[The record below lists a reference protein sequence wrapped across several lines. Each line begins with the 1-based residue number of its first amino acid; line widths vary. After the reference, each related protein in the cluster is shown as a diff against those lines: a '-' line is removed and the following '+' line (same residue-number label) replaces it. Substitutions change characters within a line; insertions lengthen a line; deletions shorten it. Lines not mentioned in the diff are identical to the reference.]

1 MPTIKTVFV
10 LEDQVSP
17 ALNNIGNTGDAV
29 LSNIENAAAAVNAV
43 MNNTA
48 ESTSQTAVSLSE
60 LSTAG
65 SELAS
70 QSRSIADVLEAE
82 AQKAQNS
89 ASKYRE
95 RADQMASAADYARK
109 YHESLKNEMFQTDN
123 LTEAMKE
130 NAQAALEEAER
141 LEKAAKAA
149 DKKAVKAEKAAES
162 AERMSEAAQKE
173 AQAALEEA
181 ERLEKAA
188 EESEKKASKTEKL
201 AKSAEKTAEASEK
214 AAQANLEEAEG
225 LEKAAAEAEK
235 KASKTE
241 KLAESA
247 EKTAEA
253 SEKAAQANLEEA
265 ESLEKA
271 AEESE
276 KKASKTEKLAESAEK
291 TAEASEKAA
300 QANLEEAE
308 SLEKAA
314 EAAEKTAQA
323 EEQLSDSAG
332 MVVSEENKAA
342 NALDKSEKEAEEYS
356 EAMTKAAGESE
367 KLGEKGTGAITD
379 LKDVIVN
386 AGIVMGLKKIGDA
399 FLECSRSAA
408 EFESGIAKVSTI
420 ADTSRVSLSTIEAD
434 IMSLSRKTGQS
445 AGDIT
450 EASYQAM
457 SASVDTASAVQF
469 VDEANKL
476 AVGGFTQQATAAD
489 VLTTAIN
496 AYGLQVAEATRLS
509 DMLIMTQNLGK
520 TTVDELAQN
529 MGRVIPLASAYNVEM
544 DNVSAAY
551 AEMTKNGIATAE
563 STTYI
568 KSMLNELG
576 SSGSEVSK
584 VLTEQT
590 GQSFAQLMQ
599 DGYSLGDVLQV
610 LGQSVDGNT
619 TAFNNLWGSQE
630 AGIGALSLFN
640 SGAAAFNGTLRE
652 MQGSAGATEKAYSAM
667 TDTTEFAS
675 QRMSNSFSNLKLTV
689 GGQLNPVMEELYNKT
704 ADIVDSFTGFADEHP
719 GVVAGLTAVG
729 TGLTVATLA
738 VTGFTVVT
746 KLSTLAVKAFTS
758 VMNANPVF
766 ALASGVITLVSAVS
780 AFSEVMEGNSG
791 VEDYTGTMGEC
802 RTEIEA
808 TEEKYKAIC
817 ETYGA
822 NSSAAKALAG
832 ELDTLNA
839 QYVKGGGVLAD
850 YGQKAAE
857 AEEELRQTQD
867 SIRESYDAIAN
878 TQNGGMTAIS
888 MLESLSNK
896 SQKTN
901 ADLDMMSQYADYLND
916 TFNCNIEVDYDTGKL
931 TGFDPADASSLILDA
946 RNEAKRQ
953 TAMDFLTS
961 ADEQNKYIDNL
972 KKLQQAKQDYAELE
986 KEIQKAS
993 TDLSY
998 VNDSGRD
1005 IWDEYENLP
1014 EEIERLQNIVN
1025 KNSETFREQAAVI
1038 DETGE
1043 TYNILMESLE
1053 SAAEAEDEATEKA
1066 QEHTEVL
1073 SAEEQGAQAATEV
1086 LSGMSDEILELCGA
1100 YDEAYNSAYESFK
1113 GQFGLFDEAK
1123 AQADATVE
1131 NAQAAQDSQLQYWTQ
1146 YGENI
1151 ELLSQ
1156 TSAESLGVTQE
1167 NYNALME
1174 HLRSGDQEAAGLTQS
1189 VVDHIENGE
1198 KEAVAALANTYGE
1211 VDSKQ
1216 KEVAA
1221 NTAEWTT
1228 DFNNKLQDCVDEATN
1243 KVSNDLNLSAEAR
1256 ASGVNTIN
1264 AYAQAIQ
1271 NQKSSAVSA
1280 AQSVVDSVR
1289 AVFDKSNITYTVPE
1303 GTSSSS
1309 KVGPQP
1315 YDIKR
1320 GYASGTLSAEP
1331 GVALVGEE
1339 GPELVMFRGGETVYT
1354 ADETE
1359 RIIKGNSDRPLYVPP
1374 GESGTA
1380 QSDNQPGAV
1389 PCRKIELEINGKGK
1403 IEMKS
1408 GTDKNEVVKI
1418 MQENLKPVL
1427 YEIVSEEFFEEGDY
1441 AYEY

>member
-17 ALNNIGNTGDAV
+17 ALNNIGDAGNTV
-29 LSNIENAAAAVNAV
+29 LSGIENAASAVNAV

-109 YHESLKNEMFQTDN
+109 YYESLESEMLQTDN

-130 NAQAALEEAER
+130 NAQVALKEAER

-181 ERLEKAA
+181 E
-188 EESEKKASKTEKL
+188 
-201 AKSAEKTAEASEK
+201 
-214 AAQANLEEAEG
+214 
-225 LEKAAAEAEK
+225 
-235 KASKTE
+235 
-241 KLAESA
+241 
-247 EKTAEA
+247 
-253 SEKAAQANLEEA
+253 
-265 ESLEKA
+265 
-271 AEESE
+271 
-276 KKASKTEKLAESAEK
+276 
-291 TAEASEKAA
+291 
-300 QANLEEAE
+300 

-323 EEQLSDSAG
+323 EEQLSDTAG
-332 MVVSEENKAA
+332 MVASEENKAA

-457 SASVDTASAVQF
+457 SASVDTASAVKF

-544 DNVSAAY
+544 DNLSAAY

-599 DGYSLGDVLQV
+599 NGYSLGDVLQV

-667 TDTTEFAS
+667 TDTTEFAA
-675 QRMSNSFSNLKLTV
+675 QRMSNSFSNLKLTI
-689 GGQLNPVMEELYNKT
+689 GGQLNPVMEELYNRV
-704 ADIVDSFTGFADEHP
+704 ADTIDSFTTFAEENP
-719 GVVAGLTAVG
+719 EVVAGISSLV
-729 TGLTVATLA
+729 TGISMATVVAT
-738 VTGFTVVT
+738 GFNGIIKVVIPS
-746 KLSTLAVKAFTS
+746 LKALG
-758 VMNANPVF
+758 VAAKANPVIAIVSGVT
-766 ALASGVITLVSAVS
+766 ALATAVS
-780 AFSEVMEGNSG
+780 TFKKVMDGNEEK
-791 VEDYTGTMGEC
+791 VEAYNGTLEQC
-802 RTEIEA
+802 RTELEA
-808 TEEKYKAIC
+808 TETAYENVSRM
-817 ETYGA
+817 YGE
-822 NSSAAKALAG
+822 NSSAASNLA
-832 ELDTLNA
+832 EKLSTLNA
-839 QYVKGGGVLAD
+839 QYEQGGGRLAEIEE
-850 YGQKAAE
+850 KANA
-857 AEEELRQTQD
+857 AASKMDELNQAVQSQYNELDTMQLNGFQ
-867 SIRESYDAIAN
+867 AIA
-878 TQNGGMTAIS
+878 
-888 MLESLSNK
+888 MLESLSSK
-896 SQKTN
+896 SEITN
-901 ADLDMMSQYADYLND
+901 TDLDLMSKHADYLND
-916 TFNCNIEVDYDTGKL
+916 TFNCNIVVDYDTGEI
-931 TGFDPADASSLILDA
+931 TGINPKAISDMIMDTYQEKKIKISMDELSNQEFVDSYASSFAALAAAQKEYDNALTLYGEKADELHQKYLDA
-946 RNEAKRQ
+946 VENNDGETTQEMKRAWKAYHKFGEKIEKPKLALDEAQKKF
-953 TAMDFLTS
+953 DE
-961 ADEQNKYIDNL
+961 ADSK
-972 KKLQQAKQDYAELE
+972 AKMHCM
-986 KEIQKAS
+986 
-993 TDLSY
+993 T
-998 VNDSGRD
+998 
-1005 IWDEYENLP
+1005 
-1014 EEIERLQNIVN
+1014 
-1025 KNSETFREQAAVI
+1025 I

-1043 TYNILMESLE
+1043 TYRLFTDSIKESSGAVGIFSENADELNQILTSEQIVSDIWG
-1053 SAAEAEDEATEKA
+1053 SKKDEIRE
-1066 QEHTEVL
+1066 L
-1073 SAEEQGAQAATEV
+1073 AEEYEEAFNATR
-1086 LSGMSDEILELCGA
+1086 SSMD
-1100 YDEAYNSAYESFK
+1100 NM
-1113 GQFGLFDEAK
+1113 FGLFEKAEMDLSEAFSLEG
-1123 AQADATVE
+1123 AMDNIE
-1131 NAQAAQDSQLQYWTQ
+1131 SQLEYFEQYETAVAELSQLGFDNNVLSSLDPEQAVKFYQELNEMDTEAAKGKVDEINEKMGKLSEVKDKASETMLGLNEELTQ
-1146 YGENI
+1146 KFSDMQKDMETAVDEMITDMDRNSEAGEAAKKTMEGYIKQLKSNGDSAVLEAENI
-1151 ELLSQ
+1151 GARIA
-1156 TSAESLGVTQE
+1156 SAL
-1167 NYNALME
+1167 
-1174 HLRSGDQEAAGLTQS
+1174 
-1189 VVDHIENGE
+1189 
-1198 KEAVAALANTYGE
+1198 
-1211 VDSKQ
+1211 
-1216 KEVAA
+1216 
-1221 NTAEWTT
+1221 
-1228 DFNNKLQDCVDEATN
+1228 
-1243 KVSNDLNLSAEAR
+1243 
-1256 ASGVNTIN
+1256 
-1264 AYAQAIQ
+1264 
-1271 NQKSSAVSA
+1271 
-1280 AQSVVDSVR
+1280 
-1289 AVFDKSNITYTVPE
+1289 
-1303 GTSSSS
+1303 SSSS
-1309 KVGPQP
+1309 KITPLASGAVSLINQSSKIFGPQP

-1320 GYASGTLSAEP
+1320 GYATGTLSAEP

>member
-17 ALNNIGNTGDAV
+17 ALNNIGDTGNTV
-29 LSNIENAAAAVNAV
+29 LSGIENAASAVNAV

-89 ASKYRE
+89 ASRYRE

-109 YHESLKNEMFQTDN
+109 YHESLQSEMLQTDN

-130 NAQAALEEAER
+130 NSHAALEEAER
-141 LEKAAKAA
+141 LEKAAEAA

-188 EESEKKASKTEKL
+188 
-201 AKSAEKTAEASEK
+201 AEA
-214 AAQANLEEAEG
+214 
-225 LEKAAAEAEK
+225 
-235 KASKTE
+235 
-241 KLAESA
+241 
-247 EKTAEA
+247 
-253 SEKAAQANLEEA
+253 
-265 ESLEKA
+265 
-271 AEESE
+271 E

-323 EEQLSDSAG
+323 EEQLSDSAS

-529 MGRVIPLASAYNVEM
+529 MGRVIPLASAY
-544 DNVSAAY
+544 
-551 AEMTKNGIATAE
+551 TKNGIATAE

-667 TDTTEFAS
+667 TDTTEFAA

-689 GGQLNPVMEELYNKT
+689 GGQLNPVMEELYNRV
-704 ADIVDSFTGFADEHP
+704 ADTIDSFTTFAEENP
-719 GVVAGLTAVG
+719 EVVAGISSLV
-729 TGLTVATLA
+729 TGISMATVVAT
-738 VTGFTVVT
+738 GFNGIIKVVIPS
-746 KLSTLAVKAFTS
+746 LKALG
-758 VMNANPVF
+758 VAAKANPVIAIVSGVT
-766 ALASGVITLVSAVS
+766 ALATAVS
-780 AFSEVMEGNSG
+780 TFKKVMDGNEEK
-791 VEDYTGTMGEC
+791 VEAYNGTLEQC
-802 RTEIEA
+802 RTELEA
-808 TEEKYKAIC
+808 TETAYENVSRM
-817 ETYGA
+817 YGE
-822 NSSAAKALAG
+822 NSSAASNLA
-832 ELDTLNA
+832 EKLSTLNA
-839 QYVKGGGVLAD
+839 QYEQGGGHLAEIEE
-850 YGQKAAE
+850 KANAV
-857 AEEELRQTQD
+857 ASKMDELNQAVQSQYSELDTMQLNGFQ
-867 SIRESYDAIAN
+867 AIA
-878 TQNGGMTAIS
+878 
-888 MLESLSNK
+888 MLESLSSK
-896 SQKTN
+896 SEITN
-901 ADLDMMSQYADYLND
+901 TDLDLMSKHADYLND
-916 TFNCNIEVDYDTGKL
+916 TFNCNIVVDYDTGKL

-1131 NAQAAQDSQLQYWTQ
+1131 NAQTALDSQLQYWTQ

-1174 HLRSGDQEAAGLTQS
+1174 HLRSGDQEAAGLAQS
-1189 VVDHIENGE
+1189 IADNIKSGNA
-1198 KEAVAALANTYGE
+1198 EAVSALANTIGE

-1216 KEVAA
+1216 KEVSDI
-1221 NTAEWTT
+1221 TALWTT
-1228 DFNNKLQDCVDEATN
+1228 NLNNKLQECVDEATN

-1320 GYASGTLSAEP
+1320 GYATGTLSAEP
-1331 GVALVGEE
+1331 GAALVGEE

-1359 RIIKGNSDRPLYVPP
+1359 RIIKGSSDRPLYVSP
-1374 GESGTA
+1374 GESGA
-1380 QSDNQPGAV
+1380 PQSDNQPESL

>member
-1 MPTIKTVFV
+1 M
-10 LEDQVSP
+10 
-17 ALNNIGNTGDAV
+17 
-29 LSNIENAAAAVNAV
+29 
-43 MNNTA
+43 
-48 ESTSQTAVSLSE
+48 
-60 LSTAG
+60 
-65 SELAS
+65 
-70 QSRSIADVLEAE
+70 
-82 AQKAQNS
+82 
-89 ASKYRE
+89 
-95 RADQMASAADYARK
+95 
-109 YHESLKNEMFQTDN
+109 
-123 LTEAMKE
+123 
-130 NAQAALEEAER
+130 
-141 LEKAAKAA
+141 
-149 DKKAVKAEKAAES
+149 
-162 AERMSEAAQKE
+162 
-173 AQAALEEA
+173 
-181 ERLEKAA
+181 
-188 EESEKKASKTEKL
+188 
-201 AKSAEKTAEASEK
+201 
-214 AAQANLEEAEG
+214 
-225 LEKAAAEAEK
+225 
-235 KASKTE
+235 
-241 KLAESA
+241 
-247 EKTAEA
+247 
-253 SEKAAQANLEEA
+253 
-265 ESLEKA
+265 EKA

-450 EASYQAM
+450 EAAYQAM
-457 SASVDTASAVQF
+457 SASVDTASAVKF

-544 DNVSAAY
+544 DNLSAAY

>member
-29 LSNIENAAAAVNAV
+29 LSDIENAAAAVNAV

-65 SELAS
+65 AELAS

-89 ASKYRE
+89 ASRYRE

-109 YHESLKNEMFQTDN
+109 YHESLQSEMLQTDN

-130 NAQAALEEAER
+130 NAQVALEEAER
-141 LEKAAKAA
+141 LEKAAEAA

-188 EESEKKASKTEKL
+188 E
-201 AKSAEKTAEASEK
+201 
-214 AAQANLEEAEG
+214 
-225 LEKAAAEAEK
+225 AAER
-235 KASKTE
+235 
-241 KLAESA
+241 
-247 EKTAEA
+247 
-253 SEKAAQANLEEA
+253 
-265 ESLEKA
+265 
-271 AEESE
+271 
-276 KKASKTEKLAESAEK
+276 
-291 TAEASEKAA
+291 
-300 QANLEEAE
+300 
-308 SLEKAA
+308 
-314 EAAEKTAQA
+314 TAQA
-323 EEQLSDSAG
+323 EEQLFTSAN
-332 MVVSEENKAA
+332 MIASAEKNVAS
-342 NALDKSEKEAEEYS
+342 ALDKSEKEAEEYS

-457 SASVDTASAVQF
+457 SASAVKF

-520 TTVDELAQN
+520 TTVDEFAQN

-544 DNVSAAY
+544 DNLSAAY

-599 DGYSLGDVLQV
+599 NGYSLGDVLQV

-640 SGAAAFNGTLRE
+640 SGAEAFNGTLRE

-667 TDTTEFAS
+667 TNTTEFAA

-822 NSSAAKALAG
+822 NSSAAKELAE

-946 RNEAKRQ
+946 RKEAERQ

-1174 HLRSGDQEAAGLTQS
+1174 YVRSGDQEAAGLAQS
-1189 VVDHIENGE
+1189 IADNIKSGNA
-1198 KEAVAALANTYGE
+1198 EAVSALANTIGE

-1216 KEVAA
+1216 KEVSDI
-1221 NTAEWTT
+1221 TALWTT
-1228 DFNNKLQDCVDEATN
+1228 DLNNKLQECVDEATN

-1303 GTSSSS
+1303 ETTSSP
-1309 KVGPQP
+1309 V
-1315 YDIKR
+1315 KR

>member
-70 QSRSIADVLEAE
+70 QSRSIADILEAE

-89 ASKYRE
+89 ASRYRE
-95 RADQMASAADYARK
+95 RADQMASAAEYARK
-109 YHESLKNEMFQTDN
+109 YHESLESEMLQTDN

-141 LEKAAKAA
+141 LEKAAEAA
-149 DKKAVKAEKAAES
+149 DKKAVKAEKAYES
-162 AERMSEAAQKE
+162 AENMSEAFKYY

-188 EESEKKASKTEKL
+188 E
-201 AKSAEKTAEASEK
+201 
-214 AAQANLEEAEG
+214 
-225 LEKAAAEAEK
+225 AAER
-235 KASKTE
+235 
-241 KLAESA
+241 
-247 EKTAEA
+247 
-253 SEKAAQANLEEA
+253 
-265 ESLEKA
+265 
-271 AEESE
+271 
-276 KKASKTEKLAESAEK
+276 
-291 TAEASEKAA
+291 
-300 QANLEEAE
+300 
-308 SLEKAA
+308 
-314 EAAEKTAQA
+314 TAQA
-323 EEQLSDSAG
+323 EEQLFTSAN
-332 MVVSEENKAA
+332 MIASAEKNVAS
-342 NALDKSEKEAEEYS
+342 ALDKSEKEAEEYS

-367 KLGEKGTGAITD
+367 KLGEKRTGAITD
-379 LKDVIVN
+379 IKDVIVN

-408 EFESGIAKVSTI
+408 EFEAGIAKVSTI
-420 ADTSRVSLSTIEAD
+420 ADTSRMSLSTIEAD

-457 SASVDTASAVQF
+457 SASVDTASAVKF

-544 DNVSAAY
+544 DNLSAAY

-568 KSMLNELG
+568 KSMLKELG

-599 DGYSLGDVLQV
+599 NGYSLGDVLQV

-640 SGAAAFNGTLRE
+640 SGAEAFNGTLRE

-667 TDTTEFAS
+667 TNTTEFAA

-704 ADIVDSFTGFADEHP
+704 ADIVDSFTSFADEHP

-822 NSSAAKALAG
+822 NSSAAKELAE

-1073 SAEEQGAQAATEV
+1073 SAVEQGAQAATEV

-1174 HLRSGDQEAAGLTQS
+1174 YVRSGDQEAAGLAQS
-1189 VVDHIENGE
+1189 IADNIKSGNA
-1198 KEAVAALANTYGE
+1198 EAVSALANTIGE

-1216 KEVAA
+1216 KEVSDI
-1221 NTAEWTT
+1221 TALWTT
-1228 DFNNKLQDCVDEATN
+1228 DLNNKLQECVDEATN

-1303 GTSSSS
+1303 ETTSSP
-1309 KVGPQP
+1309 V
-1315 YDIKR
+1315 KR
-1320 GYASGTLSAEP
+1320 GYATGTLSAEP

-1374 GESGTA
+1374 GESGA
-1380 QSDNQPGAV
+1380 PQNDNQPGAV

-1427 YEIVSEEFFEEGDY
+1427 YEIVSEEFFEEGEY

>member
-1 MPTIKTVFV
+1 MPTIKTIFA
-10 LEDQVSP
+10 LEDRVSP
-17 ALNNIGNTGDAV
+17 VLNNIGDAGNTV
-29 LSNIENAAAAVNAV
+29 LSGIENAASAVNAV

-89 ASKYRE
+89 ASRYRE

-109 YHESLKNEMFQTDN
+109 YHESLQSEMLQTDN

-130 NAQAALEEAER
+130 NAQVALEEAER
-141 LEKAAKAA
+141 LEKAAEAA

-188 EESEKKASKTEKL
+188 E
-201 AKSAEKTAEASEK
+201 
-214 AAQANLEEAEG
+214 
-225 LEKAAAEAEK
+225 AAER
-235 KASKTE
+235 
-241 KLAESA
+241 
-247 EKTAEA
+247 
-253 SEKAAQANLEEA
+253 
-265 ESLEKA
+265 
-271 AEESE
+271 
-276 KKASKTEKLAESAEK
+276 
-291 TAEASEKAA
+291 
-300 QANLEEAE
+300 
-308 SLEKAA
+308 
-314 EAAEKTAQA
+314 TAQA
-323 EEQLSDSAG
+323 EEQLFTSAN
-332 MVVSEENKAA
+332 MIASAEKNVAS
-342 NALDKSEKEAEEYS
+342 ALDKSEKEAEEYS

-457 SASVDTASAVQF
+457 SASVDTASAVKF

-544 DNVSAAY
+544 DNLSAAY

-584 VLTEQT
+584 VLMEQT

-599 DGYSLGDVLQV
+599 NGYSLGDVLQV

-667 TDTTEFAS
+667 TDTTEFAA
-675 QRMSNSFSNLKLTV
+675 QRMSNSFSNLKLTI

-808 TEEKYKAIC
+808 AEEKYRAIC

-822 NSSAAKALAG
+822 NSTAAKELAG

-946 RNEAKRQ
+946 RKEAERQ

-961 ADEQNKYIDNL
+961 ADEQNKYIDKL
-972 KKLQQAKQDYAELE
+972 KQLKQAKQDYAELE

-1073 SAEEQGAQAATEV
+1073 SAEKQGAQAATEV

-1174 HLRSGDQEAAGLTQS
+1174 YVRSGDQEAAGLAQS
-1189 VVDHIENGE
+1189 IADNIKSGNA
-1198 KEAVAALANTYGE
+1198 EAVSALANTIGE

-1216 KEVAA
+1216 KEVSDI
-1221 NTAEWTT
+1221 TALWTT
-1228 DFNNKLQDCVDEATN
+1228 DLNNKLQECVDEATN

-1303 GTSSSS
+1303 ETTSSP
-1309 KVGPQP
+1309 V
-1315 YDIKR
+1315 KR

>member
-1 MPTIKTVFV
+1 MPTIKTVFA
-10 LEDQVSP
+10 LEDRVSP
-17 ALNNIGNTGDAV
+17 VLNNIGDAGNTV
-29 LSNIENAAAAVNAV
+29 LSGIENAASAVNAV

-89 ASKYRE
+89 ASRYRE

-109 YHESLKNEMFQTDN
+109 YHESLQSEMLQTDN

-130 NAQAALEEAER
+130 NAQVALEEAER
-141 LEKAAKAA
+141 LEKAAEAA

-188 EESEKKASKTEKL
+188 E
-201 AKSAEKTAEASEK
+201 
-214 AAQANLEEAEG
+214 
-225 LEKAAAEAEK
+225 AAER
-235 KASKTE
+235 
-241 KLAESA
+241 
-247 EKTAEA
+247 
-253 SEKAAQANLEEA
+253 
-265 ESLEKA
+265 
-271 AEESE
+271 
-276 KKASKTEKLAESAEK
+276 
-291 TAEASEKAA
+291 
-300 QANLEEAE
+300 
-308 SLEKAA
+308 
-314 EAAEKTAQA
+314 TAQA
-323 EEQLSDSAG
+323 EEQLFTSAN
-332 MVVSEENKAA
+332 MIASAEKNVAS
-342 NALDKSEKEAEEYS
+342 ALDKSEKEAEEYS

-367 KLGEKGTGAITD
+367 KLGEKGAGAITN

-457 SASVDTASAVQF
+457 SASVDTASAVKF

-520 TTVDELAQN
+520 TTVDEFAQN

-544 DNVSAAY
+544 DNLSAAY

-599 DGYSLGDVLQV
+599 NGYSLGDVLQV

-640 SGAAAFNGTLRE
+640 SGAEAFNGTLRE

-667 TDTTEFAS
+667 TNTTEFAA

-689 GGQLNPVMEELYNKT
+689 GGQLNPVMEELYNRV
-704 ADIVDSFTGFADEHP
+704 ADTIDSFTTFAEENP
-719 GVVAGLTAVG
+719 EVVAGISSLV
-729 TGLTVATLA
+729 TGISMATVVAT
-738 VTGFTVVT
+738 GFNGIIKVVIPS
-746 KLSTLAVKAFTS
+746 LKALG
-758 VMNANPVF
+758 VAAKANPVIAIVSGVT
-766 ALASGVITLVSAVS
+766 ALATAVS
-780 AFSEVMEGNSG
+780 TFKKVMDGNEEK
-791 VEDYTGTMGEC
+791 VEAYNGTLEQC
-802 RTEIEA
+802 RTELEA
-808 TEEKYKAIC
+808 TETAYENVSRM
-817 ETYGA
+817 YGE
-822 NSSAAKALAG
+822 NSSAASNLADK
-832 ELDTLNA
+832 LSTLNA
-839 QYVKGGGVLAD
+839 QYEQGGGHLAEIEE
-850 YGQKAAE
+850 KANA
-857 AEEELRQTQD
+857 AASKMDELNQAVQSQYSELDTMQLNGFQ
-867 SIRESYDAIAN
+867 AIA
-878 TQNGGMTAIS
+878 
-888 MLESLSNK
+888 MLESLSSK
-896 SQKTN
+896 SEITN
-901 ADLDMMSQYADYLND
+901 TDLDLMSKHADYLND
-916 TFNCNIEVDYDTGKL
+916 TFNCNIVVDYETGEITGIDPKAISDKIMDTYQQKKIKISMDEL
-931 TGFDPADASSLILDA
+931 SNQEFVDSYASSFAALAAAQKEYDNA
-946 RNEAKRQ
+946 
-953 TAMDFLTS
+953 LTLYGEK
-961 ADEQNKYIDNL
+961 ADELYQKYLDTVENNDGETTQGMKRAWNAYYKFGEKIEKPKLALDEAQ
-972 KKLQQAKQDYAELE
+972 KKFDVADSKAKMHCM
-986 KEIQKAS
+986 
-993 TDLSY
+993 T
-998 VNDSGRD
+998 
-1005 IWDEYENLP
+1005 
-1014 EEIERLQNIVN
+1014 
-1025 KNSETFREQAAVI
+1025 I

-1043 TYNILMESLE
+1043 TYKLFTDSIKESSGAVEIFSDSADELNQILTSEQIVSDIWG
-1053 SAAEAEDEATEKA
+1053 SKKDEIRE
-1066 QEHTEVL
+1066 L
-1073 SAEEQGAQAATEV
+1073 AEEYEEAFNATR
-1086 LSGMSDEILELCGA
+1086 SSMD
-1100 YDEAYNSAYESFK
+1100 NM
-1113 GQFGLFDEAK
+1113 FGLFEKAEMDLSEAFSLEG
-1123 AQADATVE
+1123 AMDNIE
-1131 NAQAAQDSQLQYWTQ
+1131 SQLEYFEQYETAVAELSQLGFDNNVLSSLDPEQAVKFYQELNEMDTEAAKGKVDEINEKMGKLSEVKDKASETMLGLNEELTQ
-1146 YGENI
+1146 KFGDMQKDMETAVDEMITDMDRNSEAGEAAKKTMEGYIKQLKTNGDSAVLEAENI
-1151 ELLSQ
+1151 GARIA
-1156 TSAESLGVTQE
+1156 SAL
-1167 NYNALME
+1167 
-1174 HLRSGDQEAAGLTQS
+1174 
-1189 VVDHIENGE
+1189 
-1198 KEAVAALANTYGE
+1198 
-1211 VDSKQ
+1211 
-1216 KEVAA
+1216 
-1221 NTAEWTT
+1221 
-1228 DFNNKLQDCVDEATN
+1228 
-1243 KVSNDLNLSAEAR
+1243 
-1256 ASGVNTIN
+1256 
-1264 AYAQAIQ
+1264 
-1271 NQKSSAVSA
+1271 
-1280 AQSVVDSVR
+1280 
-1289 AVFDKSNITYTVPE
+1289 
-1303 GTSSSS
+1303 SSSS
-1309 KVGPQP
+1309 KITPLASGAVSMINQSSKIFGPQP

-1320 GYASGTLSAEP
+1320 GYATGTLSAEP

-1339 GPELVMFRGGETVYT
+1339 GPEIVMFRGGETVYT

-1359 RIIKGNSDRPLYVPP
+1359 RIIKGNSDRPLYVSP
-1374 GESGTA
+1374 GESGA
-1380 QSDNQPGAV
+1380 PQNDNQPGAV

-1408 GTDKNEVVKI
+1408 GTDKNEVVRI

>member
-1 MPTIKTVFV
+1 MPTIKTVFA
-10 LEDQVSP
+10 LEDRVSP
-17 ALNNIGNTGDAV
+17 ALNNIGDAGNTV
-29 LSNIENAAAAVNAV
+29 LSGIENAASAVNAV

-173 AQAALEEA
+173 AQA
-181 ERLEKAA
+181 
-188 EESEKKASKTEKL
+188 
-201 AKSAEKTAEASEK
+201 
-214 AAQANLEEAEG
+214 
-225 LEKAAAEAEK
+225 
-235 KASKTE
+235 
-241 KLAESA
+241 
-247 EKTAEA
+247 
-253 SEKAAQANLEEA
+253 
-265 ESLEKA
+265 
-271 AEESE
+271 
-276 KKASKTEKLAESAEK
+276 
-291 TAEASEKAA
+291 
-300 QANLEEAE
+300 NLEEAE

-314 EAAEKTAQA
+314 EAAERTAQA
-323 EEQLSDSAG
+323 EEQLFTSAN
-332 MVVSEENKAA
+332 MIASAEKNVAS
-342 NALDKSEKEAEEYS
+342 ALDKSEKEAEEYS
-356 EAMTKAAGESE
+356 EAMSKAADDSG
-367 KLGEKGTGAITD
+367 KLGEKGAGAITN

-457 SASVDTASAVQF
+457 SASVDTASAVKF

-544 DNVSAAY
+544 DNLSAAY

-584 VLTEQT
+584 VLMEQT

-610 LGQSVDGNT
+610 IGQSVDGNT

-640 SGAAAFNGTLRE
+640 SGAVAFNGTLRE

-667 TDTTEFAS
+667 TDTTEFAA
-675 QRMSNSFSNLKLTV
+675 QRMSNSFSNLKLTI

-808 TEEKYKAIC
+808 AEGKYRAIC

-822 NSSAAKALAG
+822 NSTAAKELAG

-857 AEEELRQTQD
+857 AEEELKQTQD

-931 TGFDPADASSLILDA
+931 TGFDSADASSLILDA
-946 RNEAKRQ
+946 RKEAERQ

-1053 SAAEAEDEATEKA
+1053 SAAEAEDEITEKA

-1131 NAQAAQDSQLQYWTQ
+1131 NAQTALDSQLQYWTQ

-1174 HLRSGDQEAAGLTQS
+1174 HLRSGDQEAAGLAQS
-1189 VVDHIENGE
+1189 IADNIKSGNA
-1198 KEAVAALANTYGE
+1198 EAVSALANTIGE

-1228 DFNNKLQDCVDEATN
+1228 DFNNKLQECVDEATN

-1380 QSDNQPGAV
+1380 QSDNQPGAI

>member
-141 LEKAAKAA
+141 F
-149 DKKAVKAEKAAES
+149 
-162 AERMSEAAQKE
+162 
-173 AQAALEEA
+173 
-181 ERLEKAA
+181 
-188 EESEKKASKTEKL
+188 
-201 AKSAEKTAEASEK
+201 
-214 AAQANLEEAEG
+214 
-225 LEKAAAEAEK
+225 
-235 KASKTE
+235 
-241 KLAESA
+241 
-247 EKTAEA
+247 
-253 SEKAAQANLEEA
+253 
-265 ESLEKA
+265 
-271 AEESE
+271 
-276 KKASKTEKLAESAEK
+276 
-291 TAEASEKAA
+291 
-300 QANLEEAE
+300 
-308 SLEKAA
+308 EKAA
-314 EAAEKTAQA
+314 EA
-323 EEQLSDSAG
+323 EEQLYTFANMIASAEKN
-332 MVVSEENKAA
+332 VAS
-342 NALDKSEKEAEEYS
+342 ALDKSEKEAEEYS
-356 EAMTKAAGESE
+356 EAMSKAADDSG
-367 KLGEKGTGAITD
+367 KLGEKGAGAITN

-450 EASYQAM
+450 EAAYQAM
-457 SASVDTASAVQF
+457 SASVDTASAVKF

-544 DNVSAAY
+544 DNLSAAY

-599 DGYSLGDVLQV
+599 NGYSLGDVLQV

-667 TDTTEFAS
+667 TDTTEFAA
-675 QRMSNSFSNLKLTV
+675 QRMSNSFSNLKLTI
-689 GGQLNPVMEELYNKT
+689 GGQLNPVMEELYNRV
-704 ADIVDSFTGFADEHP
+704 ADTIDSFTTFAEENP
-719 GVVAGLTAVG
+719 EVVAGISSLV
-729 TGLTVATLA
+729 TGISMATVVAT
-738 VTGFTVVT
+738 GFNGIIKVVIPS
-746 KLSTLAVKAFTS
+746 LKALG
-758 VMNANPVF
+758 VAAKANPVIAIVSGVT
-766 ALASGVITLVSAVS
+766 ALATAVS
-780 AFSEVMEGNSG
+780 TFKKVMDGNEEK
-791 VEDYTGTMGEC
+791 VEAYNGTLEQC
-802 RTEIEA
+802 RTELEA
-808 TEEKYKAIC
+808 TETAYENVSRM
-817 ETYGA
+817 YGE
-822 NSSAAKALAG
+822 NSSAASNLADK
-832 ELDTLNA
+832 LSTLNA
-839 QYVKGGGVLAD
+839 QYEQGGGHLAEIEE
-850 YGQKAAE
+850 KANA
-857 AEEELRQTQD
+857 AASKMDELNQAVQSQYSELDTMQLNGFQ
-867 SIRESYDAIAN
+867 AIA
-878 TQNGGMTAIS
+878 
-888 MLESLSNK
+888 MLESLSSK
-896 SQKTN
+896 SEITN
-901 ADLDMMSQYADYLND
+901 TDLDLMSKHADYLND
-916 TFNCNIEVDYDTGKL
+916 TFNCNIVVDYETGEITGIDPKAISDKIMDTYQQKKIKISMDEL
-931 TGFDPADASSLILDA
+931 SNQEFVDSYASSFAALAAAQKEYDNA
-946 RNEAKRQ
+946 
-953 TAMDFLTS
+953 LTLYGEK
-961 ADEQNKYIDNL
+961 ADELYQKYLDTVENNDGETTQGMKRAWNAYYKFGEKIEKPKLALDEAQ
-972 KKLQQAKQDYAELE
+972 KKFDVADSKAKMHCM
-986 KEIQKAS
+986 
-993 TDLSY
+993 T
-998 VNDSGRD
+998 
-1005 IWDEYENLP
+1005 
-1014 EEIERLQNIVN
+1014 
-1025 KNSETFREQAAVI
+1025 I

-1043 TYNILMESLE
+1043 TYKLFTDSIKESSGAVEIFSDSADELNQILTSEQIVSDIWG
-1053 SAAEAEDEATEKA
+1053 SKKDEIRE
-1066 QEHTEVL
+1066 L
-1073 SAEEQGAQAATEV
+1073 AEEYEEAFNATR
-1086 LSGMSDEILELCGA
+1086 SSMD
-1100 YDEAYNSAYESFK
+1100 NM
-1113 GQFGLFDEAK
+1113 FGLFEKAEMDLSEAFSLEG
-1123 AQADATVE
+1123 AMDNIE
-1131 NAQAAQDSQLQYWTQ
+1131 SQLEYFEQYETAVAELSQLGFDNNVLSSLDPEQAVKFYQELNEMDTEAAKGKVDEINEKMGKLSEVKDKASETMLGLNEELTQ
-1146 YGENI
+1146 KFGDMQKDMETAVDEMITDMDRNSEAGEAAKKTMEGYIKQLKTNGDSAVLEAENI
-1151 ELLSQ
+1151 GARIA
-1156 TSAESLGVTQE
+1156 SAL
-1167 NYNALME
+1167 
-1174 HLRSGDQEAAGLTQS
+1174 
-1189 VVDHIENGE
+1189 
-1198 KEAVAALANTYGE
+1198 
-1211 VDSKQ
+1211 
-1216 KEVAA
+1216 
-1221 NTAEWTT
+1221 
-1228 DFNNKLQDCVDEATN
+1228 
-1243 KVSNDLNLSAEAR
+1243 
-1256 ASGVNTIN
+1256 
-1264 AYAQAIQ
+1264 
-1271 NQKSSAVSA
+1271 
-1280 AQSVVDSVR
+1280 
-1289 AVFDKSNITYTVPE
+1289 
-1303 GTSSSS
+1303 SSSS
-1309 KVGPQP
+1309 KITPLASGAVSMINQSSKIFGPQP

-1359 RIIKGNSDRPLYVPP
+1359 RIIKGSSDRPLYVPP

>member
-17 ALNNIGNTGDAV
+17 ALNNIGDTGNTV
-29 LSNIENAAAAVNAV
+29 LSGIENAIAAVNAV

-181 ERLEKAA
+181 E
-188 EESEKKASKTEKL
+188 S
-201 AKSAEKTAEASEK
+201 
-214 AAQANLEEAEG
+214 

-235 KASKTE
+235 TI
-241 KLAESA
+241 
-247 EKTAEA
+247 
-253 SEKAAQANLEEA
+253 
-265 ESLEKA
+265 
-271 AEESE
+271 
-276 KKASKTEKLAESAEK
+276 
-291 TAEASEKAA
+291 
-300 QANLEEAE
+300 
-308 SLEKAA
+308 
-314 EAAEKTAQA
+314 QA
-323 EEQLSDSAG
+323 EEQLSDSAS

-457 SASVDTASAVQF
+457 SASVDTASAVKF

-544 DNVSAAY
+544 DNLSAAY

-576 SSGSEVSK
+576 SAGSEVSK

-640 SGAAAFNGTLRE
+640 SGAEAFNGTLRE

-667 TDTTEFAS
+667 TDTTEFAA

-822 NSSAAKALAG
+822 NSSAAKALAA

-946 RNEAKRQ
+946 RKEAERQ

-1216 KEVAA
+1216 KEVSDI
-1221 NTAEWTT
+1221 TALWTT
-1228 DFNNKLQDCVDEATN
+1228 DLKNKLQECVDEATN

-1320 GYASGTLSAEP
+1320 GYATGTLSAEP
-1331 GVALVGEE
+1331 GAALVGEE

-1359 RIIKGNSDRPLYVPP
+1359 RIIKGSSDRPLYVSP
-1374 GESGTA
+1374 GESGA
-1380 QSDNQPGAV
+1380 PQNDNQPVAV

>member
-17 ALNNIGNTGDAV
+17 ALKNIGNTGDAV
-29 LSNIENAAAAVNAV
+29 LSEIENAAAAVNKT

-48 ESTSQTAVSLSE
+48 ESTSQTAVSLSK
-60 LSTAG
+60 LSSSG
-65 SELAS
+65 SELVL
-70 QSRSIADVLEAE
+70 QSRGIADVLEAE

-109 YHESLKNEMFQTDN
+109 YYESLQSEMLQTDN
-123 LTEAMKE
+123 LTEAMTE
-130 NAQAALEEAER
+130 NTQAALEEAER

-173 AQAALEEA
+173 AQAAVEEA
-181 ERLEKAA
+181 ER
-188 EESEKKASKTEKL
+188 
-201 AKSAEKTAEASEK
+201 
-214 AAQANLEEAEG
+214 

-253 SEKAAQANLEEA
+253 SEKAAQANLEET

-271 AEESE
+271 A
-276 KKASKTEKLAESAEK
+276 K
-291 TAEASEKAA
+291 
-300 QANLEEAE
+300 
-308 SLEKAA
+308 
-314 EAAEKTAQA
+314 AAEKTAQA

-332 MVVSEENKAA
+332 MVASAEKNVGS
-342 NALDKSEKEAEEYS
+342 ALDKSEKEAEEYS
-356 EAMTKAAGESE
+356 EAMSKAADDSG
-367 KLGEKGTGAITD
+367 KLGEKGAGAITD
-379 LKDVIVN
+379 LKDVLVN

-434 IMSLSRKTGQS
+434 IMSLSRNTGQS

-450 EASYQAM
+450 EAAYQAM

-544 DNVSAAY
+544 DNLSAAY

-584 VLTEQT
+584 VLMEQT

-640 SGAAAFNGTLRE
+640 SGASAFNGTLRE

-667 TDTTEFAS
+667 TDTTEFAA

-780 AFSEVMEGNSG
+780 AFSEVMESNSG
-791 VEDYTGTMGEC
+791 VEDYTGTIGEC

-822 NSSAAKALAG
+822 NSSAAKELAG

-857 AEEELRQTQD
+857 AEEELRQTED
-867 SIRESYDAIAN
+867 SIRASYEAIAN

-946 RNEAKRQ
+946 RKEAERQ
-953 TAMDFLTS
+953 TAMDFLTN
-961 ADEQNKYIDNL
+961 ADKQNKYIDKL
-972 KKLQQAKQDYAELE
+972 KELQQVKKDYADLE
-986 KEIQKAS
+986 KEIEEAS

-1014 EEIERLQNIVN
+1014 DEIERLQ
-1025 KNSETFREQAAVI
+1025 KNVDKSNERFREQAAVI

-1043 TYNILMESLE
+1043 TYNVLMESLE
-1053 SAAEAEDEATEKA
+1053 SAAEAEDTAAEKA
-1066 QEHTEVL
+1066 QEHTEIL
-1073 SAEEQGAQAATEV
+1073 TAEEQGAQAATEV
-1086 LSGMSDEILELCGA
+1086 LSGMSDEILELCNA

-1131 NAQAAQDSQLQYWTQ
+1131 NAQTALDSQLQYWTQ

-1174 HLRSGDQEAAGLTQS
+1174 YVRNGDQEAAGLAQS
-1189 VVDHIENGE
+1189 IADNIKSGNA
-1198 KEAVAALANTYGE
+1198 EAVSALANTLGE

-1216 KEVAA
+1216 KEVSDI
-1221 NTAEWTT
+1221 TALWTT
-1228 DFNNKLQDCVDEATN
+1228 DLNNKLQDCVDAATD
-1243 KVSNDLNLSAEAR
+1243 KISNDLNLSAEAR

-1271 NQKSSAVSA
+1271 NQKSSAISA

-1359 RIIKGNSDRPLYVPP
+1359 RIIKGNSDRPLYVPHE
-1374 GESGTA
+1374 ESGTP
-1380 QSDNQPGAV
+1380 QNDNQPAAV

-1408 GTDKNEVVKI
+1408 GTDKDEVVKI
-1418 MQENLKPVL
+1418 MQDNLKPVL
-1427 YEIVSEEFFEEGDY
+1427 YEIVSTEFFEEGER

>member
-70 QSRSIADVLEAE
+70 QSRSIADILEAE

-109 YHESLKNEMFQTDN
+109 YYESLQSEMLQTDN

-141 LEKAAKAA
+141 F
-149 DKKAVKAEKAAES
+149 
-162 AERMSEAAQKE
+162 
-173 AQAALEEA
+173 
-181 ERLEKAA
+181 
-188 EESEKKASKTEKL
+188 
-201 AKSAEKTAEASEK
+201 
-214 AAQANLEEAEG
+214 
-225 LEKAAAEAEK
+225 
-235 KASKTE
+235 
-241 KLAESA
+241 
-247 EKTAEA
+247 
-253 SEKAAQANLEEA
+253 
-265 ESLEKA
+265 
-271 AEESE
+271 
-276 KKASKTEKLAESAEK
+276 
-291 TAEASEKAA
+291 
-300 QANLEEAE
+300 
-308 SLEKAA
+308 EKAA
-314 EAAEKTAQA
+314 EA
-323 EEQLSDSAG
+323 EEQLYTFANMIASAEKN
-332 MVVSEENKAA
+332 VAS
-342 NALDKSEKEAEEYS
+342 ALDKSEKEAEEYS
-356 EAMTKAAGESE
+356 EAMSKAADDSG
-367 KLGEKGTGAITD
+367 KLGEKGAGAITN

-450 EASYQAM
+450 EAAYQAM
-457 SASVDTASAVQF
+457 SASVDTASAVKF

-544 DNVSAAY
+544 DNLSAAY

-599 DGYSLGDVLQV
+599 NGYSLGDVLQV

-667 TDTTEFAS
+667 TDTTEFAA
-675 QRMSNSFSNLKLTV
+675 QRMSNSFSNLKLTI
-689 GGQLNPVMEELYNKT
+689 GGQLNPVMEELYNRV
-704 ADIVDSFTGFADEHP
+704 ADTIDSFTTFAEENP
-719 GVVAGLTAVG
+719 EVVAGISSLV
-729 TGLTVATLA
+729 TGISMATVVAT
-738 VTGFTVVT
+738 GFNGIIKVVIPS
-746 KLSTLAVKAFTS
+746 LKALG
-758 VMNANPVF
+758 VAAKANPVIAIVSGVT
-766 ALASGVITLVSAVS
+766 ALATAVS
-780 AFSEVMEGNSG
+780 TFKKVMDGNEEK
-791 VEDYTGTMGEC
+791 VEAYNGTLEQC
-802 RTEIEA
+802 RTELEA
-808 TEEKYKAIC
+808 TETAYENVSRM
-817 ETYGA
+817 YGE
-822 NSSAAKALAG
+822 NSSAASNLADK
-832 ELDTLNA
+832 LSTLNA
-839 QYVKGGGVLAD
+839 QYEQGGGHLAEIEE
-850 YGQKAAE
+850 KANA
-857 AEEELRQTQD
+857 AASKMDELNQAVQSQYSELDTMQLNGFQ
-867 SIRESYDAIAN
+867 AIA
-878 TQNGGMTAIS
+878 
-888 MLESLSNK
+888 MLESLSSK
-896 SQKTN
+896 SEITN
-901 ADLDMMSQYADYLND
+901 TDLDLMSKHADYLND
-916 TFNCNIEVDYDTGKL
+916 TFNCNIVVDYETGEITGIDPKAISDKIMDTYQQKKIKISMDEL
-931 TGFDPADASSLILDA
+931 SNQEFVDSYASSFAALAAAQKEYDNA
-946 RNEAKRQ
+946 
-953 TAMDFLTS
+953 LTLYGEK
-961 ADEQNKYIDNL
+961 ADELYQKYLDTVENNDGETTQGMKRAWNAYYKFGEKIEKPKLALDEAQ
-972 KKLQQAKQDYAELE
+972 KKFDVADSKAKMHCM
-986 KEIQKAS
+986 
-993 TDLSY
+993 T
-998 VNDSGRD
+998 
-1005 IWDEYENLP
+1005 
-1014 EEIERLQNIVN
+1014 
-1025 KNSETFREQAAVI
+1025 I

-1043 TYNILMESLE
+1043 TYKLFTDSIKESSGAVEIFSDSADELNQILTSEQIVSDIWG
-1053 SAAEAEDEATEKA
+1053 SKKDEIRE
-1066 QEHTEVL
+1066 L
-1073 SAEEQGAQAATEV
+1073 AEEYEEAFNATR
-1086 LSGMSDEILELCGA
+1086 SSMD
-1100 YDEAYNSAYESFK
+1100 NM
-1113 GQFGLFDEAK
+1113 FGLFEKAEMDLSEAFSLEG
-1123 AQADATVE
+1123 AMDNIE
-1131 NAQAAQDSQLQYWTQ
+1131 SQLEYFEQYETAVAELSQLGFDNNVLSSLDPEQAVKFYQELNEMDTEAAKGKVDEINEKMGKLSEVKDKASETMLGLNEELTQ
-1146 YGENI
+1146 KFGDMQKDMETAVDEMITDMDRNSEAGEAAKKTMEGYIKQLKTNGDSAVLEAENI
-1151 ELLSQ
+1151 GARIA
-1156 TSAESLGVTQE
+1156 SAL
-1167 NYNALME
+1167 
-1174 HLRSGDQEAAGLTQS
+1174 
-1189 VVDHIENGE
+1189 
-1198 KEAVAALANTYGE
+1198 
-1211 VDSKQ
+1211 
-1216 KEVAA
+1216 
-1221 NTAEWTT
+1221 
-1228 DFNNKLQDCVDEATN
+1228 
-1243 KVSNDLNLSAEAR
+1243 
-1256 ASGVNTIN
+1256 
-1264 AYAQAIQ
+1264 
-1271 NQKSSAVSA
+1271 
-1280 AQSVVDSVR
+1280 
-1289 AVFDKSNITYTVPE
+1289 
-1303 GTSSSS
+1303 SSSS
-1309 KVGPQP
+1309 KITPLASGAVSMINQSSKIFGPQP

-1359 RIIKGNSDRPLYVPP
+1359 RIIKGSSDRPLYVPP

>member
-1 MPTIKTVFV
+1 MPTIKTIFA
-10 LEDQVSP
+10 LEDRVSP
-17 ALNNIGNTGDAV
+17 VLNNIGDAGNTV
-29 LSNIENAAAAVNAV
+29 LSGIENAASAVNAV

-89 ASKYRE
+89 ASRYRE

-109 YHESLKNEMFQTDN
+109 YHESLQSEMLQTDN

-130 NAQAALEEAER
+130 NAQVALEEAER
-141 LEKAAKAA
+141 LEKAAEAA

-188 EESEKKASKTEKL
+188 E
-201 AKSAEKTAEASEK
+201 
-214 AAQANLEEAEG
+214 
-225 LEKAAAEAEK
+225 AAER
-235 KASKTE
+235 
-241 KLAESA
+241 
-247 EKTAEA
+247 
-253 SEKAAQANLEEA
+253 
-265 ESLEKA
+265 
-271 AEESE
+271 
-276 KKASKTEKLAESAEK
+276 
-291 TAEASEKAA
+291 
-300 QANLEEAE
+300 
-308 SLEKAA
+308 
-314 EAAEKTAQA
+314 TAQA
-323 EEQLSDSAG
+323 EEQLFTSAN
-332 MVVSEENKAA
+332 MIASAEKNVAS
-342 NALDKSEKEAEEYS
+342 ALDKSEKEAEEYS

-457 SASVDTASAVQF
+457 SASVDTASAVKF

-544 DNVSAAY
+544 DNLSAAY

-599 DGYSLGDVLQV
+599 NGYSLGDVLQV

-808 TEEKYKAIC
+808 AEEKYRAIC

-822 NSSAAKALAG
+822 NSTAAKELAG

-946 RNEAKRQ
+946 RKEAERQ

-961 ADEQNKYIDNL
+961 ADEQNKYIDKL
-972 KKLQQAKQDYAELE
+972 KQLKQAKQDYAELE

-1073 SAEEQGAQAATEV
+1073 SAEKQGAQAATEV

-1131 NAQAAQDSQLQYWTQ
+1131 NAQTALDSQLQYWTQ

-1174 HLRSGDQEAAGLTQS
+1174 YVRSGDQEAAGLAQS
-1189 VVDHIENGE
+1189 IADNIKSGNA
-1198 KEAVAALANTYGE
+1198 EAVSALANTIGE

-1216 KEVAA
+1216 KEVSDI
-1221 NTAEWTT
+1221 TALWTT
-1228 DFNNKLQDCVDEATN
+1228 DLNNKLQECVDEATN

-1303 GTSSSS
+1303 ETTSSP
-1309 KVGPQP
+1309 V
-1315 YDIKR
+1315 KR
-1320 GYASGTLSAEP
+1320 GYATGTLSAEP

-1374 GESGTA
+1374 GESGA
-1380 QSDNQPGAV
+1380 PQNDNQPGAV

-1427 YEIVSEEFFEEGDY
+1427 YEIVSEEFFEEGEY

>member
-1 MPTIKTVFV
+1 MPTIKTIFA
-10 LEDQVSP
+10 LEDRVSP
-17 ALNNIGNTGDAV
+17 VLNNIGDAGNTV
-29 LSNIENAAAAVNAV
+29 LSGIENAASAVNAV

-89 ASKYRE
+89 ASRYRE

-109 YHESLKNEMFQTDN
+109 YHESLQSEMLQTDN

-130 NAQAALEEAER
+130 NAQVALEEAER
-141 LEKAAKAA
+141 LEKAAEAA

-188 EESEKKASKTEKL
+188 E
-201 AKSAEKTAEASEK
+201 
-214 AAQANLEEAEG
+214 
-225 LEKAAAEAEK
+225 AAER
-235 KASKTE
+235 
-241 KLAESA
+241 
-247 EKTAEA
+247 
-253 SEKAAQANLEEA
+253 
-265 ESLEKA
+265 
-271 AEESE
+271 
-276 KKASKTEKLAESAEK
+276 
-291 TAEASEKAA
+291 
-300 QANLEEAE
+300 
-308 SLEKAA
+308 
-314 EAAEKTAQA
+314 TAQA
-323 EEQLSDSAG
+323 EEQLFTSAN
-332 MVVSEENKAA
+332 MIASAEKNVAS
-342 NALDKSEKEAEEYS
+342 ALDKSEKEAEEYS

-457 SASVDTASAVQF
+457 SASVDTASAVKF

-544 DNVSAAY
+544 DNLSAAY

-599 DGYSLGDVLQV
+599 NGYSLGDVLQV

-808 TEEKYKAIC
+808 AEEKYRAIC

-822 NSSAAKALAG
+822 NSTAAKELAG

-946 RNEAKRQ
+946 RKEAERQ

-961 ADEQNKYIDNL
+961 ADEQNKYIDKL
-972 KKLQQAKQDYAELE
+972 KQLKQAKQDYAELE

-1073 SAEEQGAQAATEV
+1073 SAEKQGAQAATEV

-1131 NAQAAQDSQLQYWTQ
+1131 NAQTALDSQLQYWTQ

-1174 HLRSGDQEAAGLTQS
+1174 YVRSGDQEAAGLAQS
-1189 VVDHIENGE
+1189 IADNIKSGNA
-1198 KEAVAALANTYGE
+1198 EAVSALANTIGE

-1216 KEVAA
+1216 KEVSDI
-1221 NTAEWTT
+1221 TALWTT
-1228 DFNNKLQDCVDEATN
+1228 DLNNKLQECVDEATN

-1303 GTSSSS
+1303 ETTSSP
-1309 KVGPQP
+1309 V
-1315 YDIKR
+1315 KR
-1320 GYASGTLSAEP
+1320 GYATGTLSAEP

>member
-1 MPTIKTVFV
+1 
-10 LEDQVSP
+10 
-17 ALNNIGNTGDAV
+17 
-29 LSNIENAAAAVNAV
+29 
-43 MNNTA
+43 
-48 ESTSQTAVSLSE
+48 
-60 LSTAG
+60 
-65 SELAS
+65 
-70 QSRSIADVLEAE
+70 
-82 AQKAQNS
+82 
-89 ASKYRE
+89 
-95 RADQMASAADYARK
+95 
-109 YHESLKNEMFQTDN
+109 
-123 LTEAMKE
+123 
-130 NAQAALEEAER
+130 
-141 LEKAAKAA
+141 
-149 DKKAVKAEKAAES
+149 
-162 AERMSEAAQKE
+162 
-173 AQAALEEA
+173 
-181 ERLEKAA
+181 
-188 EESEKKASKTEKL
+188 
-201 AKSAEKTAEASEK
+201 
-214 AAQANLEEAEG
+214 
-225 LEKAAAEAEK
+225 
-235 KASKTE
+235 
-241 KLAESA
+241 
-247 EKTAEA
+247 
-253 SEKAAQANLEEA
+253 
-265 ESLEKA
+265 
-271 AEESE
+271 
-276 KKASKTEKLAESAEK
+276 
-291 TAEASEKAA
+291 
-300 QANLEEAE
+300 
-308 SLEKAA
+308 
-314 EAAEKTAQA
+314 
-323 EEQLSDSAG
+323 
-332 MVVSEENKAA
+332 
-342 NALDKSEKEAEEYS
+342 
-356 EAMTKAAGESE
+356 
-367 KLGEKGTGAITD
+367 
-379 LKDVIVN
+379 
-386 AGIVMGLKKIGDA
+386 
-399 FLECSRSAA
+399 
-408 EFESGIAKVSTI
+408 
-420 ADTSRVSLSTIEAD
+420 
-434 IMSLSRKTGQS
+434 
-445 AGDIT
+445 
-450 EASYQAM
+450 
-457 SASVDTASAVQF
+457 
-469 VDEANKL
+469 
-476 AVGGFTQQATAAD
+476 
-489 VLTTAIN
+489 
-496 AYGLQVAEATRLS
+496 
-509 DMLIMTQNLGK
+509 
-520 TTVDELAQN
+520 
-529 MGRVIPLASAYNVEM
+529 
-544 DNVSAAY
+544 
-551 AEMTKNGIATAE
+551 
-563 STTYI
+563 
-568 KSMLNELG
+568 
-576 SSGSEVSK
+576 
-584 VLTEQT
+584 
-590 GQSFAQLMQ
+590 
-599 DGYSLGDVLQV
+599 
-610 LGQSVDGNT
+610 
-619 TAFNNLWGSQE
+619 
-630 AGIGALSLFN
+630 
-640 SGAAAFNGTLRE
+640 
-652 MQGSAGATEKAYSAM
+652 
-667 TDTTEFAS
+667 
-675 QRMSNSFSNLKLTV
+675 
-689 GGQLNPVMEELYNKT
+689 
-704 ADIVDSFTGFADEHP
+704 
-719 GVVAGLTAVG
+719 
-729 TGLTVATLA
+729 
-738 VTGFTVVT
+738 
-746 KLSTLAVKAFTS
+746 
-758 VMNANPVF
+758 
-766 ALASGVITLVSAVS
+766 
-780 AFSEVMEGNSG
+780 
-791 VEDYTGTMGEC
+791 
-802 RTEIEA
+802 
-808 TEEKYKAIC
+808 
-817 ETYGA
+817 
-822 NSSAAKALAG
+822 
-832 ELDTLNA
+832 
-839 QYVKGGGVLAD
+839 
-850 YGQKAAE
+850 
-857 AEEELRQTQD
+857 
-867 SIRESYDAIAN
+867 
-878 TQNGGMTAIS
+878 MTAIS

-1216 KEVAA
+1216 KEVSDI
-1221 NTAEWTT
+1221 TALWTT
-1228 DFNNKLQDCVDEATN
+1228 DLKNKLQECVDEATN

-1303 GTSSSS
+1303 ETTSSP
-1309 KVGPQP
+1309 V
-1315 YDIKR
+1315 KR
-1320 GYASGTLSAEP
+1320 GYATGTLSAEP

-1359 RIIKGNSDRPLYVPP
+1359 RIIKGSSDRPLYVSP
-1374 GESGTA
+1374 GESGA
-1380 QSDNQPGAV
+1380 PQNDNQPGAV

>member
-17 ALNNIGNTGDAV
+17 ALNNIGDTGNTV
-29 LSNIENAAAAVNAV
+29 LSGIENATAAVNAV

-82 AQKAQNS
+82 AQKTQNS

-109 YHESLKNEMFQTDN
+109 YYESLQSEMLQTDN

-141 LEKAAKAA
+141 LEKAAKA
-149 DKKAVKAEKAAES
+149 
-162 AERMSEAAQKE
+162 
-173 AQAALEEA
+173 EEQLYTFA
-181 ERLEKAA
+181 NMIA
-188 EESEKKASKTEKL
+188 
-201 AKSAEKTAEASEK
+201 SAEKNVAS
-214 AAQANLEEAEG
+214 
-225 LEKAAAEAEK
+225 
-235 KASKTE
+235 
-241 KLAESA
+241 
-247 EKTAEA
+247 
-253 SEKAAQANLEEA
+253 
-265 ESLEKA
+265 
-271 AEESE
+271 
-276 KKASKTEKLAESAEK
+276 
-291 TAEASEKAA
+291 
-300 QANLEEAE
+300 
-308 SLEKAA
+308 
-314 EAAEKTAQA
+314 
-323 EEQLSDSAG
+323 
-332 MVVSEENKAA
+332 
-342 NALDKSEKEAEEYS
+342 ALDKSEKEAEEYS
-356 EAMTKAAGESE
+356 EAMSKAADDSG
-367 KLGEKGTGAITD
+367 KLGKKGAGAITN
-379 LKDVIVN
+379 LKDVLVN

-434 IMSLSRKTGQS
+434 IMSLSRNTGQS

-450 EASYQAM
+450 EAAYQAM

-544 DNVSAAY
+544 DNLSAAY

-610 LGQSVDGNT
+610 IGQSVDGNT

-667 TDTTEFAS
+667 TDTTEFAA

-689 GGQLNPVMEELYNKT
+689 GGQLNPVMEELYNRV
-704 ADIVDSFTGFADEHP
+704 ADTIDSFTTFAEENP
-719 GVVAGLTAVG
+719 EVVAGISSLV
-729 TGLTVATLA
+729 TGISMATVVAT
-738 VTGFTVVT
+738 GFNGIIKVVIPS
-746 KLSTLAVKAFTS
+746 LKALG
-758 VMNANPVF
+758 VAAKANPVIAIVSGVT
-766 ALASGVITLVSAVS
+766 ALATAVS
-780 AFSEVMEGNSG
+780 TFKKVMDGNEEK
-791 VEDYTGTMGEC
+791 VEAYNGTLEQC
-802 RTEIEA
+802 RTELEA
-808 TEEKYKAIC
+808 TETAYENVSRM
-817 ETYGA
+817 YGE
-822 NSSAAKALAG
+822 NSSAASNLA
-832 ELDTLNA
+832 EKLSTLNA
-839 QYVKGGGVLAD
+839 QYEQGGGHLAEIEE
-850 YGQKAAE
+850 KANA
-857 AEEELRQTQD
+857 AASKMDELNQAVQSQYSELDTMQLNGFQ
-867 SIRESYDAIAN
+867 AIA
-878 TQNGGMTAIS
+878 
-888 MLESLSNK
+888 MLESLSSK
-896 SQKTN
+896 SEITN
-901 ADLDMMSQYADYLND
+901 TDLDLMSKHADYLND
-916 TFNCNIEVDYDTGKL
+916 TFNCNIVVDYDTGEI
-931 TGFDPADASSLILDA
+931 TGINPKAISDMIMDTYQEKKIKISMDELSNQEFVDSYASSFAALAAAQKEYDNALTLYGEKADELYQKYLDA
-946 RNEAKRQ
+946 CEYYEE
-953 TAMDFLTS
+953 T
-961 ADEQNKYIDNL
+961 
-972 KKLQQAKQDYAELE
+972 
-986 KEIQKAS
+986 
-993 TDLSY
+993 
-998 VNDSGRD
+998 DSGLADVTRTLEAYEKVQKKID
-1005 IWDEYENLP
+1005 APKETLDEM
-1014 EEIERLQNIVN
+1014 QKKFDVADS
-1025 KNSETFREQAAVI
+1025 KAKMHCMTI

-1043 TYNILMESLE
+1043 TYRLFTDSIKESSGAVEIFSDSADELNQILTSEQIVSDIWG
-1053 SAAEAEDEATEKA
+1053 SKKDEIRE
-1066 QEHTEVL
+1066 L
-1073 SAEEQGAQAATEV
+1073 AEEYEEAFNATR
-1086 LSGMSDEILELCGA
+1086 SSMD
-1100 YDEAYNSAYESFK
+1100 NM
-1113 GQFGLFDEAK
+1113 FGLFEKAEMDLSEAFSLEG
-1123 AQADATVE
+1123 AMDNIE
-1131 NAQAAQDSQLQYWTQ
+1131 SQLEYFEQYETAVAELSQLGFDNNVLSSLDPEQAVKFYQELNEMDTEAAKGKVDEINEKMGKLSEVKDKASETMLGLNEELTQ
-1146 YGENI
+1146 KFGDMQKDMETAVDEMITDMDRNSEAGEAAKKTMEGYIKQLKTNGDSAVLEAENI
-1151 ELLSQ
+1151 GARIA
-1156 TSAESLGVTQE
+1156 SAL
-1167 NYNALME
+1167 
-1174 HLRSGDQEAAGLTQS
+1174 
-1189 VVDHIENGE
+1189 
-1198 KEAVAALANTYGE
+1198 
-1211 VDSKQ
+1211 
-1216 KEVAA
+1216 
-1221 NTAEWTT
+1221 
-1228 DFNNKLQDCVDEATN
+1228 
-1243 KVSNDLNLSAEAR
+1243 
-1256 ASGVNTIN
+1256 
-1264 AYAQAIQ
+1264 
-1271 NQKSSAVSA
+1271 
-1280 AQSVVDSVR
+1280 
-1289 AVFDKSNITYTVPE
+1289 
-1303 GTSSSS
+1303 SSSS
-1309 KVGPQP
+1309 KITPLASGAVSMINQSSKIFGPQP

-1359 RIIKGNSDRPLYVPP
+1359 RIIKGSSDRPLYVSP
-1374 GESGTA
+1374 GESGA
-1380 QSDNQPGAV
+1380 PQNDNQPGAV

-1427 YEIVSEEFFEEGDY
+1427 YEIVSEEFFEEGEY

>member
-10 LEDQVSP
+10 LEDRVSP
-17 ALNNIGNTGDAV
+17 ALNNIGDAGNTV
-29 LSNIENAAAAVNAV
+29 LSGIENAAAAVNAV

-65 SELAS
+65 AELAS

-181 ERLEKAA
+181 E
-188 EESEKKASKTEKL
+188 
-201 AKSAEKTAEASEK
+201 
-214 AAQANLEEAEG
+214 
-225 LEKAAAEAEK
+225 
-235 KASKTE
+235 
-241 KLAESA
+241 
-247 EKTAEA
+247 
-253 SEKAAQANLEEA
+253 
-265 ESLEKA
+265 
-271 AEESE
+271 
-276 KKASKTEKLAESAEK
+276 
-291 TAEASEKAA
+291 
-300 QANLEEAE
+300 

-323 EEQLSDSAG
+323 EEQLSDSAS

-408 EFESGIAKVSTI
+408 EFESGIAKVSAI

-457 SASVDTASAVQF
+457 SASVDTASAVKF

-544 DNVSAAY
+544 DNLSAAY

-667 TDTTEFAS
+667 TDTTEFAA

-704 ADIVDSFTGFADEHP
+704 ADIVDSFTSFADEHP

-780 AFSEVMEGNSG
+780 AFSEVMEGNRG
-791 VEDYTGTMGEC
+791 VADYTGTMGEC

-822 NSSAAKALAG
+822 NSSAAKELAG

-839 QYVKGGGVLAD
+839 QYVKGGGMLAD

-946 RNEAKRQ
+946 RKEAERQ

-961 ADEQNKYIDNL
+961 ADEQNKYIDKL
-972 KKLQQAKQDYAELE
+972 KQLKQAKQDYAELE

-1073 SAEEQGAQAATEV
+1073 SAEKQGAQAATEV

-1131 NAQAAQDSQLQYWTQ
+1131 NAQTALDSQLQYWTQ

-1174 HLRSGDQEAAGLTQS
+1174 HLRSGDQEAAGLAQS
-1189 VVDHIENGE
+1189 IADNIKSRNA
-1198 KEAVAALANTYGE
+1198 EAVSALANTIGE

-1216 KEVAA
+1216 KEVSDI
-1221 NTAEWTT
+1221 TALWTT
-1228 DFNNKLQDCVDEATN
+1228 DLNNKLQECVDEATN

-1303 GTSSSS
+1303 ETTSSP
-1309 KVGPQP
+1309 V
-1315 YDIKR
+1315 KR

-1427 YEIVSEEFFEEGDY
+1427 YEIVSEEFFEEGEY

>member
-1 MPTIKTVFV
+1 MPTIKTIFA
-10 LEDQVSP
+10 LEDRVSP
-17 ALNNIGNTGDAV
+17 ALNNIGNTGDTV
-29 LSNIENAAAAVNAV
+29 LSDIENAAAAVNKT

-48 ESTSQTAVSLSE
+48 ESTSQTAVSLSK
-60 LSTAG
+60 LSSSG
-65 SELAS
+65 SGVIS

-82 AQKAQNS
+82 AQKAHNT
-89 ASKYRE
+89 ASRYRE

-109 YHESLKNEMFQTDN
+109 YHESLKNEMLQTDS

-162 AERMSEAAQKE
+162 AEKMSEAAQKE
-173 AQAALEEA
+173 AQAALDEA
-181 ERLEKAA
+181 ESLEKAA
-188 EESEKKASKTEKL
+188 V
-201 AKSAEKTAEASEK
+201 
-214 AAQANLEEAEG
+214 
-225 LEKAAAEAEK
+225 EAEK

-253 SEKAAQANLEEA
+253 SEKAAQANLEET

-271 AEESE
+271 A
-276 KKASKTEKLAESAEK
+276 K
-291 TAEASEKAA
+291 
-300 QANLEEAE
+300 
-308 SLEKAA
+308 
-314 EAAEKTAQA
+314 AAEKTAQA

-332 MVVSEENKAA
+332 MVVSAEKNVAS
-342 NALDKSEKEAEEYS
+342 ALDKSEKEAKEYS
-356 EAMTKAAGESE
+356 EATSKAADDSE

-434 IMSLSRKTGQS
+434 IMSLSRNTGQS

-450 EASYQAM
+450 EAAYQAM
-457 SASVDTASAVQF
+457 SASVDTASAVKF

-544 DNVSAAY
+544 DNLSAAY

-667 TDTTEFAS
+667 TDTTEFAA

-719 GVVAGLTAVG
+719 SVVAGLTAVG
-729 TGLTVATLA
+729 TGLTVAALA

-780 AFSEVMEGNSG
+780 AFSEVMESNSG
-791 VEDYTGTMGEC
+791 VEDYTGTIGEC

-822 NSSAAKALAG
+822 NSSAAKELAG

-857 AEEELRQTQD
+857 AEEELRQTED
-867 SIRESYDAIAN
+867 SIRASYEAIAN

-946 RNEAKRQ
+946 RKEAERQ

-961 ADEQNKYIDNL
+961 ADEQNKYINRL
-972 KKLQQAKQDYAELE
+972 KKLQQAKQDYADLE
-986 KEIQKAS
+986 KEIEEAS

-1014 EEIERLQNIVN
+1014 DEIERLQKNIN
-1025 KNSETFREQAAVI
+1025 KSNERFREQAAVI

-1043 TYNILMESLE
+1043 TYNILMKSLE
-1053 SAAEAEDEATEKA
+1053 AAAEAEDEAAEKA

-1086 LSGMSDEILELCGA
+1086 LSGMSDEILELCNA

-1151 ELLSQ
+1151 KLLSQ

-1174 HLRSGDQEAAGLTQS
+1174 YLRSGDQEAAGLTQS
-1189 VVDHIENGE
+1189 VVSHIENGE
-1198 KEAVAALANTYGE
+1198 KEAVAALANTIGE

-1216 KEVAA
+1216 KEASDT
-1221 NTAEWTT
+1221 TALWKT
-1228 DFNNKLQDCVDEATN
+1228 DLNNKLQECVEEATN
-1243 KVSNDLNLSAEAR
+1243 KVSNDFNLSAEAR

-1271 NQKSSAVSA
+1271 NQKSSAISA

-1303 GTSSSS
+1303 ETTSSP
-1309 KVGPQP
+1309 V
-1315 YDIKR
+1315 KR

-1359 RIIKGNSDRPLYVPP
+1359 RIIKGNSERPLYVPHE
-1374 GESGTA
+1374 ESGTP
-1380 QSDNQPGAV
+1380 QNDNQPAAV

-1408 GTDKNEVVKI
+1408 GTDKDEVVKI
-1418 MQENLKPVL
+1418 MQDNLKPVL
-1427 YEIVSEEFFEEGDY
+1427 YEIVSTEFFEEGER

>member
-1 MPTIKTVFV
+1 MPTIKTVFA
-10 LEDQVSP
+10 LEDRVSP
-17 ALNNIGNTGDAV
+17 VLNNIGDAGNTV
-29 LSNIENAAAAVNAV
+29 LSGIENAASAVNAV

-89 ASKYRE
+89 ASRYRE
-95 RADQMASAADYARK
+95 RADQMASAAEYARK
-109 YHESLKNEMFQTDN
+109 YHESLQSEMLQTDN

-130 NAQAALEEAER
+130 NAQVALKEAER

-181 ERLEKAA
+181 E
-188 EESEKKASKTEKL
+188 
-201 AKSAEKTAEASEK
+201 
-214 AAQANLEEAEG
+214 
-225 LEKAAAEAEK
+225 
-235 KASKTE
+235 
-241 KLAESA
+241 
-247 EKTAEA
+247 
-253 SEKAAQANLEEA
+253 
-265 ESLEKA
+265 
-271 AEESE
+271 
-276 KKASKTEKLAESAEK
+276 
-291 TAEASEKAA
+291 
-300 QANLEEAE
+300 

-323 EEQLSDSAG
+323 EEQLSDTAG
-332 MVVSEENKAA
+332 MVASEENKAA

-457 SASVDTASAVQF
+457 SASVDTASAVKF

-544 DNVSAAY
+544 DNLSAAY

-599 DGYSLGDVLQV
+599 NGYSLGDVLQV

-640 SGAAAFNGTLRE
+640 SGAEAFNGTLRE

-667 TDTTEFAS
+667 TNTTEFAA

-704 ADIVDSFTGFADEHP
+704 ADIVDSFTSFADEHP

-822 NSSAAKALAG
+822 NSSAAKELAE

-1174 HLRSGDQEAAGLTQS
+1174 YVRSGDQEAAGLAQS
-1189 VVDHIENGE
+1189 IADNIKSGNA
-1198 KEAVAALANTYGE
+1198 EAVSALANTIGE

-1216 KEVAA
+1216 KEVSDI
-1221 NTAEWTT
+1221 TALWTT
-1228 DFNNKLQDCVDEATN
+1228 DLNNKLQECVDEATN

-1303 GTSSSS
+1303 ETTSSP
-1309 KVGPQP
+1309 V
-1315 YDIKR
+1315 KR
-1320 GYASGTLSAEP
+1320 GYATGTLSAEP

-1374 GESGTA
+1374 GESGA
-1380 QSDNQPGAV
+1380 PQNDNQPGAV

-1427 YEIVSEEFFEEGDY
+1427 YEIVSEEFFEEGEY

>member
-70 QSRSIADVLEAE
+70 QSRSIADILEAE

-109 YHESLKNEMFQTDN
+109 YYESLQSEMLQTDN

-141 LEKAAKAA
+141 F
-149 DKKAVKAEKAAES
+149 
-162 AERMSEAAQKE
+162 
-173 AQAALEEA
+173 
-181 ERLEKAA
+181 
-188 EESEKKASKTEKL
+188 
-201 AKSAEKTAEASEK
+201 
-214 AAQANLEEAEG
+214 
-225 LEKAAAEAEK
+225 
-235 KASKTE
+235 
-241 KLAESA
+241 
-247 EKTAEA
+247 
-253 SEKAAQANLEEA
+253 
-265 ESLEKA
+265 
-271 AEESE
+271 
-276 KKASKTEKLAESAEK
+276 
-291 TAEASEKAA
+291 
-300 QANLEEAE
+300 
-308 SLEKAA
+308 EKAA
-314 EAAEKTAQA
+314 EA
-323 EEQLSDSAG
+323 EEQLYTFANMIASAEKN
-332 MVVSEENKAA
+332 VAS
-342 NALDKSEKEAEEYS
+342 ALDKSEKEAEEYS
-356 EAMTKAAGESE
+356 EAMSKAADDSG
-367 KLGEKGTGAITD
+367 KLGEKGAGAITN

-450 EASYQAM
+450 EAAYQAM
-457 SASVDTASAVQF
+457 SASVDTASAVKF

-544 DNVSAAY
+544 DNLSAAY

-599 DGYSLGDVLQV
+599 NGYSLGDVLQV

-667 TDTTEFAS
+667 TDTTEFAA
-675 QRMSNSFSNLKLTV
+675 QRMSNSFSNLKLTI
-689 GGQLNPVMEELYNKT
+689 GGQLNPVMEELYNRV
-704 ADIVDSFTGFADEHP
+704 ADTIDSFTTFAEENP
-719 GVVAGLTAVG
+719 EVVAGISSLV
-729 TGLTVATLA
+729 TGISMATVVAT
-738 VTGFTVVT
+738 GFNGIIKVVIPS
-746 KLSTLAVKAFTS
+746 LKALG
-758 VMNANPVF
+758 VAAKANPVIAIVSGVT
-766 ALASGVITLVSAVS
+766 ALATAVS
-780 AFSEVMEGNSG
+780 TFKKVMDGNEEK
-791 VEDYTGTMGEC
+791 VEAYNGTLEQC
-802 RTEIEA
+802 RTELEA
-808 TEEKYKAIC
+808 TETAYENVSRM
-817 ETYGA
+817 YGE
-822 NSSAAKALAG
+822 NSSAASNLADK
-832 ELDTLNA
+832 LSTLNA
-839 QYVKGGGVLAD
+839 QYEQGGGHLAEIEE
-850 YGQKAAE
+850 KANA
-857 AEEELRQTQD
+857 AASKMDELNQAVQSQYSELDTMQLNGFQ
-867 SIRESYDAIAN
+867 AIA
-878 TQNGGMTAIS
+878 
-888 MLESLSNK
+888 MLESLSSK
-896 SQKTN
+896 SEITN
-901 ADLDMMSQYADYLND
+901 TDLDLMSKHADYLND
-916 TFNCNIEVDYDTGKL
+916 TFNCNIVVDYETGEI
-931 TGFDPADASSLILDA
+931 TGIDPKAISDQIMYTYQQKIIKISMDELSNQEFVDSYASSFAALAAAQKEYDNA
-946 RNEAKRQ
+946 
-953 TAMDFLTS
+953 LTLYGEK
-961 ADEQNKYIDNL
+961 ADELYQKYLDTVENNDGETTQGMKRAWNAYYKFGEKIEKPKLALDEAQ
-972 KKLQQAKQDYAELE
+972 KKFDVADSKAKMHCM
-986 KEIQKAS
+986 
-993 TDLSY
+993 T
-998 VNDSGRD
+998 
-1005 IWDEYENLP
+1005 
-1014 EEIERLQNIVN
+1014 
-1025 KNSETFREQAAVI
+1025 I

-1043 TYNILMESLE
+1043 TYKLFTDSIKESSGAVEIFSDSADELNQILTSEQIVSDIWG
-1053 SAAEAEDEATEKA
+1053 SKKDEIRE
-1066 QEHTEVL
+1066 L
-1073 SAEEQGAQAATEV
+1073 AEEYEEAFNATR
-1086 LSGMSDEILELCGA
+1086 SSMD
-1100 YDEAYNSAYESFK
+1100 NM
-1113 GQFGLFDEAK
+1113 FGLFEKAEMDLSEAFSLEG
-1123 AQADATVE
+1123 AMDNIE
-1131 NAQAAQDSQLQYWTQ
+1131 SQLEYFEQYETAVAELSQLGFDNNVLSSLDPEQAVKFYQELNEMDTEAAKGKVDEINEKMGKLSEVKDKASETMLGLNEELTQ
-1146 YGENI
+1146 KFGDMQKDMETAVDEMITDMDRNSEAGEAAKKTMEGYIKQLKTNGDSAVLEAENI
-1151 ELLSQ
+1151 GARIA
-1156 TSAESLGVTQE
+1156 SAL
-1167 NYNALME
+1167 
-1174 HLRSGDQEAAGLTQS
+1174 
-1189 VVDHIENGE
+1189 
-1198 KEAVAALANTYGE
+1198 
-1211 VDSKQ
+1211 
-1216 KEVAA
+1216 
-1221 NTAEWTT
+1221 
-1228 DFNNKLQDCVDEATN
+1228 
-1243 KVSNDLNLSAEAR
+1243 
-1256 ASGVNTIN
+1256 
-1264 AYAQAIQ
+1264 
-1271 NQKSSAVSA
+1271 
-1280 AQSVVDSVR
+1280 
-1289 AVFDKSNITYTVPE
+1289 
-1303 GTSSSS
+1303 SSSS
-1309 KVGPQP
+1309 KITPLASGAVSMINQSSKIFGPQP

-1359 RIIKGNSDRPLYVPP
+1359 RIIKGSSDRPLYVPP

>member
-17 ALNNIGNTGDAV
+17 ALNNIGDAGNTV
-29 LSNIENAAAAVNAV
+29 LSGIENAASAVNAV

-188 EESEKKASKTEKL
+188 E
-201 AKSAEKTAEASEK
+201 
-214 AAQANLEEAEG
+214 
-225 LEKAAAEAEK
+225 AAER
-235 KASKTE
+235 
-241 KLAESA
+241 
-247 EKTAEA
+247 
-253 SEKAAQANLEEA
+253 
-265 ESLEKA
+265 
-271 AEESE
+271 
-276 KKASKTEKLAESAEK
+276 
-291 TAEASEKAA
+291 
-300 QANLEEAE
+300 
-308 SLEKAA
+308 
-314 EAAEKTAQA
+314 TAQA
-323 EEQLSDSAG
+323 EEQLFTSAN
-332 MVVSEENKAA
+332 MIASAEKNVAS
-342 NALDKSEKEAEEYS
+342 ALDKSEKEAEEYS

-544 DNVSAAY
+544 DNLSAAY

-590 GQSFAQLMQ
+590 DQSFAQLMQ
-599 DGYSLGDVLQV
+599 NGYSLGDVLQV

-667 TDTTEFAS
+667 TDTTEFAA

-704 ADIVDSFTGFADEHP
+704 ADIVDSFTSFADEHP

-808 TEEKYKAIC
+808 AEEKYRAIC

-822 NSSAAKALAG
+822 NSTAAKELAG

-867 SIRESYDAIAN
+867 SIRASYDAIAN

-946 RNEAKRQ
+946 RKEAERQ

-1053 SAAEAEDEATEKA
+1053 SAAEAEDEITEKA

-1131 NAQAAQDSQLQYWTQ
+1131 NAQTALDSQLQYWTQ

-1174 HLRSGDQEAAGLTQS
+1174 HLRSGDQEAAGLAQS
-1189 VVDHIENGE
+1189 IADNIKSGNA
-1198 KEAVAALANTYGE
+1198 EAVSALANTIGE

-1216 KEVAA
+1216 KEVSDI
-1221 NTAEWTT
+1221 TALWTT
-1228 DFNNKLQDCVDEATN
+1228 DLNNKLQECVDEATN

-1303 GTSSSS
+1303 ETTSSP
-1309 KVGPQP
+1309 V
-1315 YDIKR
+1315 KR

>member
-70 QSRSIADVLEAE
+70 QSRSIADILEAE

-109 YHESLKNEMFQTDN
+109 YYESLQSEMLQTDN

-141 LEKAAKAA
+141 F
-149 DKKAVKAEKAAES
+149 
-162 AERMSEAAQKE
+162 
-173 AQAALEEA
+173 
-181 ERLEKAA
+181 
-188 EESEKKASKTEKL
+188 
-201 AKSAEKTAEASEK
+201 
-214 AAQANLEEAEG
+214 
-225 LEKAAAEAEK
+225 
-235 KASKTE
+235 
-241 KLAESA
+241 
-247 EKTAEA
+247 
-253 SEKAAQANLEEA
+253 
-265 ESLEKA
+265 
-271 AEESE
+271 
-276 KKASKTEKLAESAEK
+276 
-291 TAEASEKAA
+291 
-300 QANLEEAE
+300 
-308 SLEKAA
+308 EKAA
-314 EAAEKTAQA
+314 EA
-323 EEQLSDSAG
+323 EEQLYTFANMIASAEKN
-332 MVVSEENKAA
+332 VAS
-342 NALDKSEKEAEEYS
+342 ALDKSEKEAEEYS
-356 EAMTKAAGESE
+356 EAMSKAADDSG
-367 KLGEKGTGAITD
+367 KLGEKGAGAITN

-450 EASYQAM
+450 EAAYQAM
-457 SASVDTASAVQF
+457 SASVDTASAVKF

-544 DNVSAAY
+544 DNLSAAY

-599 DGYSLGDVLQV
+599 NGYSLGDVLQV

-667 TDTTEFAS
+667 TDTTEFAA
-675 QRMSNSFSNLKLTV
+675 QRMSNSFSNLKLTI
-689 GGQLNPVMEELYNKT
+689 GGQLNPVMEELYNRV
-704 ADIVDSFTGFADEHP
+704 ADTIDSFTTFAEENP
-719 GVVAGLTAVG
+719 EVVAGISSLV
-729 TGLTVATLA
+729 TGISMATVVAT
-738 VTGFTVVT
+738 GFNGIIKVVIPS
-746 KLSTLAVKAFTS
+746 LKALG
-758 VMNANPVF
+758 VAAKANPVIAIVSGVT
-766 ALASGVITLVSAVS
+766 ALATAVS
-780 AFSEVMEGNSG
+780 TFKKVMDGNEEK
-791 VEDYTGTMGEC
+791 VEAYNGTLEQC
-802 RTEIEA
+802 RTELEA
-808 TEEKYKAIC
+808 TETAYENVSRM
-817 ETYGA
+817 YGE
-822 NSSAAKALAG
+822 NSSAASNLADK
-832 ELDTLNA
+832 LSTLNA
-839 QYVKGGGVLAD
+839 QYEQGGGHLAEIEE
-850 YGQKAAE
+850 KANA
-857 AEEELRQTQD
+857 AASKMDELNQAVQSQYSELDTMQLNGFQ
-867 SIRESYDAIAN
+867 AIA
-878 TQNGGMTAIS
+878 
-888 MLESLSNK
+888 MLESLSSK
-896 SQKTN
+896 SEITN
-901 ADLDMMSQYADYLND
+901 TDLDLMSKHADYLND
-916 TFNCNIEVDYDTGKL
+916 TFNCNIVVDYETGEITGIDPKAISDKIMDTYQQKKIKISMDEL
-931 TGFDPADASSLILDA
+931 SNQEFVDSYASSFAALAAAQKEYDNA
-946 RNEAKRQ
+946 
-953 TAMDFLTS
+953 LTLYGEK
-961 ADEQNKYIDNL
+961 ADELYQKYLDTVENNDGETTQGMKRAWNAYYKFGEKIEKPKLALDEAQ
-972 KKLQQAKQDYAELE
+972 KKFDVADSKAKMHCM
-986 KEIQKAS
+986 
-993 TDLSY
+993 T
-998 VNDSGRD
+998 
-1005 IWDEYENLP
+1005 
-1014 EEIERLQNIVN
+1014 
-1025 KNSETFREQAAVI
+1025 I

-1043 TYNILMESLE
+1043 TYKLFTDSIKESSGAVEIFSDSADELNQILTSEQIVSDIWG
-1053 SAAEAEDEATEKA
+1053 SKKDEIRE
-1066 QEHTEVL
+1066 L
-1073 SAEEQGAQAATEV
+1073 AEEYEEAFNATR
-1086 LSGMSDEILELCGA
+1086 SSMD
-1100 YDEAYNSAYESFK
+1100 NM
-1113 GQFGLFDEAK
+1113 FGLFEKAEMDLSEAFSLEG
-1123 AQADATVE
+1123 AMDNIE
-1131 NAQAAQDSQLQYWTQ
+1131 SQLEYFEQYETAVAELSQLGFDNNVLSSLDPEQAVKFYQELNEMDTEAAKGKVDEINEKMGKLSEVKDKASETMLGLNEELTQ
-1146 YGENI
+1146 KFGDMQKDMETAVDEMITDMDRNSEAGEAAKKTMEGYIKQLKTNGDSAVLEAENI
-1151 ELLSQ
+1151 GARIA
-1156 TSAESLGVTQE
+1156 SAL
-1167 NYNALME
+1167 
-1174 HLRSGDQEAAGLTQS
+1174 
-1189 VVDHIENGE
+1189 
-1198 KEAVAALANTYGE
+1198 
-1211 VDSKQ
+1211 
-1216 KEVAA
+1216 
-1221 NTAEWTT
+1221 
-1228 DFNNKLQDCVDEATN
+1228 
-1243 KVSNDLNLSAEAR
+1243 
-1256 ASGVNTIN
+1256 
-1264 AYAQAIQ
+1264 
-1271 NQKSSAVSA
+1271 
-1280 AQSVVDSVR
+1280 
-1289 AVFDKSNITYTVPE
+1289 
-1303 GTSSSS
+1303 SSSS
-1309 KVGPQP
+1309 KITPLASGAVSMINQSSKIFGPQP

>member
-17 ALNNIGNTGDAV
+17 ALNNIGDAGNTV
-29 LSNIENAAAAVNAV
+29 LSGIENAASAVNAV

-89 ASKYRE
+89 ASRYRE
-95 RADQMASAADYARK
+95 RADQMASAAEYARK
-109 YHESLKNEMFQTDN
+109 YHESLQSEMLQTDN

-141 LEKAAKAA
+141 LEKAAEAA

-188 EESEKKASKTEKL
+188 E
-201 AKSAEKTAEASEK
+201 
-214 AAQANLEEAEG
+214 
-225 LEKAAAEAEK
+225 AAER
-235 KASKTE
+235 
-241 KLAESA
+241 
-247 EKTAEA
+247 
-253 SEKAAQANLEEA
+253 
-265 ESLEKA
+265 
-271 AEESE
+271 
-276 KKASKTEKLAESAEK
+276 
-291 TAEASEKAA
+291 
-300 QANLEEAE
+300 
-308 SLEKAA
+308 
-314 EAAEKTAQA
+314 TAQA
-323 EEQLSDSAG
+323 EEQLFTSAN
-332 MVVSEENKAA
+332 MIASAEKNVAS
-342 NALDKSEKEAEEYS
+342 ALDKSEKEAEEYS

-379 LKDVIVN
+379 IKDVIVN

-408 EFESGIAKVSTI
+408 EFEAGIAKVSTI
-420 ADTSRVSLSTIEAD
+420 ADTSRMSLSTIEAD

-457 SASVDTASAVQF
+457 SASVDTASAVKF

-544 DNVSAAY
+544 DNLSAAY

-599 DGYSLGDVLQV
+599 NGYSLGDVLQV

-640 SGAAAFNGTLRE
+640 SGAEAFNGTLRE

-667 TDTTEFAS
+667 TNTTEFAA

-704 ADIVDSFTGFADEHP
+704 ADIVDSFTSFADEHP

-822 NSSAAKALAG
+822 NSSAAKELAE

-946 RNEAKRQ
+946 RKEAERQ

-961 ADEQNKYIDNL
+961 ADEQNKYIDKL
-972 KKLQQAKQDYAELE
+972 KQLKQAKQDYAELE

-1131 NAQAAQDSQLQYWTQ
+1131 NAQTALDSQLQYWTQ

-1174 HLRSGDQEAAGLTQS
+1174 YVRSGDQEAAGLAQS
-1189 VVDHIENGE
+1189 IADNIKSGNA
-1198 KEAVAALANTYGE
+1198 EAVSALANTIGE

-1216 KEVAA
+1216 KEVSDI
-1221 NTAEWTT
+1221 TALWTT
-1228 DFNNKLQDCVDEATN
+1228 DLNNKLQECVDEATN

-1303 GTSSSS
+1303 ETTSSP
-1309 KVGPQP
+1309 V
-1315 YDIKR
+1315 KR

-1359 RIIKGNSDRPLYVPP
+1359 RIIKGNSDRPLYVSP
-1374 GESGTA
+1374 GESGA
-1380 QSDNQPGAV
+1380 PQSDNQPESL

>member
-1 MPTIKTVFV
+1 MPTIKTIFA
-10 LEDQVSP
+10 LEDRVSP
-17 ALNNIGNTGDAV
+17 VLNNIGDAGNTV
-29 LSNIENAAAAVNAV
+29 LSGIENAASAVNAV

-89 ASKYRE
+89 ASRYRE

-109 YHESLKNEMFQTDN
+109 YHESLQSEMLQTDN

-130 NAQAALEEAER
+130 NAQVALEEAER
-141 LEKAAKAA
+141 LEKAAEAA

-188 EESEKKASKTEKL
+188 E
-201 AKSAEKTAEASEK
+201 
-214 AAQANLEEAEG
+214 
-225 LEKAAAEAEK
+225 AAER
-235 KASKTE
+235 
-241 KLAESA
+241 
-247 EKTAEA
+247 
-253 SEKAAQANLEEA
+253 
-265 ESLEKA
+265 
-271 AEESE
+271 
-276 KKASKTEKLAESAEK
+276 
-291 TAEASEKAA
+291 
-300 QANLEEAE
+300 
-308 SLEKAA
+308 
-314 EAAEKTAQA
+314 TAQA
-323 EEQLSDSAG
+323 EEQLFTSAN
-332 MVVSEENKAA
+332 MIASAEKNVAS
-342 NALDKSEKEAEEYS
+342 ALDKSEKEAEEYS

-457 SASVDTASAVQF
+457 SASVDTASAVKF

-544 DNVSAAY
+544 DNLSAAY

-599 DGYSLGDVLQV
+599 NGYSLGDVLQV

-808 TEEKYKAIC
+808 AEEKYRAIC

-822 NSSAAKALAG
+822 NSTAAKELAG

-946 RNEAKRQ
+946 RKEAERQ

-961 ADEQNKYIDNL
+961 ADEQNKYIDKL
-972 KKLQQAKQDYAELE
+972 KQLKQAKQDYAELE

-1073 SAEEQGAQAATEV
+1073 SAEKQGAQAATEV

-1131 NAQAAQDSQLQYWTQ
+1131 NAQTALDSQLQYWTQ

-1174 HLRSGDQEAAGLTQS
+1174 YVRSGDQEAAGLAQS
-1189 VVDHIENGE
+1189 IADNIKSGNA
-1198 KEAVAALANTYGE
+1198 EAVSALANTIGE

-1216 KEVAA
+1216 KEVSDI
-1221 NTAEWTT
+1221 TALWTT
-1228 DFNNKLQDCVDEATN
+1228 DLNNKLQECVDEATN

-1303 GTSSSS
+1303 ETTSSP
-1309 KVGPQP
+1309 V
-1315 YDIKR
+1315 KR
-1320 GYASGTLSAEP
+1320 GYATGTLSAEP

-1374 GESGTA
+1374 GESGA
-1380 QSDNQPGAV
+1380 PQNDNQPGAV

>member
-10 LEDQVSP
+10 LEDRVSP
-17 ALNNIGNTGDAV
+17 ALNNIGDAGNTV
-29 LSNIENAAAAVNAV
+29 LSGIENAASAVNAV

-65 SELAS
+65 AELAS

-181 ERLEKAA
+181 E
-188 EESEKKASKTEKL
+188 
-201 AKSAEKTAEASEK
+201 
-214 AAQANLEEAEG
+214 
-225 LEKAAAEAEK
+225 
-235 KASKTE
+235 
-241 KLAESA
+241 
-247 EKTAEA
+247 
-253 SEKAAQANLEEA
+253 
-265 ESLEKA
+265 
-271 AEESE
+271 
-276 KKASKTEKLAESAEK
+276 
-291 TAEASEKAA
+291 
-300 QANLEEAE
+300 

-323 EEQLSDSAG
+323 EEQLSDTAG
-332 MVVSEENKAA
+332 MVASEENKAA

-408 EFESGIAKVSTI
+408 EFEAGIAKVSTI

-457 SASVDTASAVQF
+457 SASVDTASAVKF

-544 DNVSAAY
+544 DNLSAAY

-576 SSGSEVSK
+576 SAGSEVSK

-599 DGYSLGDVLQV
+599 NGYSLGDVLQV

-667 TDTTEFAS
+667 TDTTEFAA

-704 ADIVDSFTGFADEHP
+704 ADIVDSFTSFADEHP

-822 NSSAAKALAG
+822 NSSAAKELAG

-867 SIRESYDAIAN
+867 SIRASYDAIAN

-1131 NAQAAQDSQLQYWTQ
+1131 SAQAAQDSQLQYWTQ

-1174 HLRSGDQEAAGLTQS
+1174 YVRSGDQEAAGLAQS
-1189 VVDHIENGE
+1189 IADNIKSGNA
-1198 KEAVAALANTYGE
+1198 EAVSALANTIGE

-1216 KEVAA
+1216 KEVSDI
-1221 NTAEWTT
+1221 TALWTT

-1320 GYASGTLSAEP
+1320 GYATGTLSAEP

-1359 RIIKGNSDRPLYVPP
+1359 RIIKGSSERPLYVPP
-1374 GESGTA
+1374 GESGA
-1380 QSDNQPGAV
+1380 PQNDNQPGAV

-1427 YEIVSEEFFEEGDY
+1427 YEIVSTEFFEEGER